1 MSLYKWSSN
10 ASLSFSTSTISSMQ
24 DILCDTGNLAWHP
37 IEAGKIIN
45 INEHQSLRSLK
56 NIDSIEVKTKYLP
69 YTCVQLQH
77 ITAYRYFFLLYY
89 AMQRVAVANCM
100 SLLDSNIQLNIN
112 AGIFNIM
119 HRQVVTLFIQATLRH
134 FCRGMNKMDIL

>member
-1 MSLYKWSSN
+1 MCGKLTAIYPFHIGVRTYQLSWHNLVILTSKRSMSLYKWSSN

-69 YTCVQLQH
+69 YTFCQLQH
-77 ITAYRYFFLLYY
+77 ITAYRYFLLLYY
-89 AMQRVAVANCM
+89 SMPR
-100 SLLDSNIQLNIN
+100 
-112 AGIFNIM
+112 
-119 HRQVVTLFIQATLRH
+119 
-134 FCRGMNKMDIL
+134 